1 MRLRSETLAEKTKE
15 QNTLMEV
22 YEARLKQKENENADK
37 HLAEMQANRAQRLQL
52 AKEQRNQMRFK
63 RQLLEKELAQDIK
76 MQKELQLNDKKE
88 K

>member
-37 HLAEMQANRAQRLQL
+37 QLAEMQANRAQRLQL

-76 MQKELQLNDKKE
+76 MQKELQLNDEKE